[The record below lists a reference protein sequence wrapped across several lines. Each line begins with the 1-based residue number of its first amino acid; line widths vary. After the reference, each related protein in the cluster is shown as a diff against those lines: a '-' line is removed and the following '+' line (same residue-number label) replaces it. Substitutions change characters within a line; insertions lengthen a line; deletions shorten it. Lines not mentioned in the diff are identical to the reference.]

1 MKLDN
6 INNFKNNLVLYE
18 LKNELDFFLNLYNI
32 KKFPNVL
39 MLSGKKGIGKY
50 TIIKHFLSYVYDKEN
65 YDLKSNTISDQT
77 TFFKQFSNNVYPN
90 IIYLSGSHFLKIKI
104 DDIRNLKSMILKSAS
119 LNKERF
125 IVLDDIELF
134 NTSSLNALLK
144 IIEEPTINNYF
155 ILINS
160 KTRSLVE
167 TITSRALEVR
177 ISLTNEMRVNIIK
190 SLVEKNNLEVFIDY
204 KTSNL
209 SPGNFIIFN
218 KICEIN
224 KIDPDESF
232 ILNLNKLLNLFKKNK
247 DLEFINMML
256 YLTNIFFYNL
266 QNKDKDKIE
275 KIMKNKDFVIDNINK
290 FITYNLN
297 QTSLINAINSKLLN
311 E

>member
-6 INNFKNNLVLYE
+6 LNNFKESLVLYE
-18 LKNELDFFLNLYNI
+18 LKSELDLFLNLYNI

-39 MLSGKKGIGKY
+39 MLSGKKGVGKY
-50 TIIKHFLSYVYDKEN
+50 TVIKHFLNYVYDKEN
-65 YDLKSNTISDQT
+65 YDLKNNTISDQT
-77 TFFKQFSNNVYPN
+77 TFYKQFSNNVYPN
-90 IIYLSGSHFLKIKI
+90 IIYLSGSNFLKIKI
-104 DDIRNLKSMILKSAS
+104 DDIRNLKSKILKSAS

-125 IVLDDIELF
+125 IILDDIEIF

-144 IIEEPTINNYF
+144 IIEEPSKNNYF

-177 ISLTNEMRVNIIK
+177 ISLTNEMRINIIK
-190 SLVEKNNLEVFIDY
+190 SLVKKNNLKVFIDY
-204 KTSNL
+204 KTYNL
-209 SPGNFIIFN
+209 TPGNFITFN
-218 KICEIN
+218 KICEMN
-224 KIDPDESF
+224 KIDPNNSF
-232 ILNLNKLLNLFKKNK
+232 TLNLNKLLNLYKKNK
-247 DLEFINMML
+247 DLELINMML

-266 QNKDKDKIE
+266 QNKNKDKIE
-275 KIMKNKDFVIDNINK
+275 KIMENKDFVIDSINK

-297 QTSLINAINSKLLN
+297 QTSLINAINSKLSN

>member
-6 INNFKNNLVLYE
+6 LNSLQESLVLYE
-18 LKNELDFFLNLYNI
+18 LKSELDLFLNLYNK

-39 MLSGKKGIGKY
+39 MLSGKKGVGKY
-50 TIIKHFLSYVYDKEN
+50 TVIKHFLNYVYDKEN
-65 YDLKSNTISDQT
+65 YDLKNNTISDQT
-77 TFFKQFSNNVYPN
+77 TFYKQFSNNVYPN
-90 IIYLSGSHFLKIKI
+90 IIYLSGSNFLKIKI
-104 DDIRNLKSMILKSAS
+104 DDIRNLKSKILKSAS

-125 IVLDDIELF
+125 IILDDIEIF
-134 NTSSLNALLK
+134 NTNSLNALLK
-144 IIEEPTINNYF
+144 IIEEPSKNNYF

-177 ISLTNEMRVNIIK
+177 ISLTNETRINIIK
-190 SLVEKNNLEVFIDY
+190 SLVKKNNLKVFIDY
-204 KTSNL
+204 KTYNL
-209 SPGNFIIFN
+209 TPGNFITFN
-218 KICEIN
+218 KICEMN
-224 KIDPDESF
+224 KIDPNESF
-232 ILNLNKLLNLFKKNK
+232 ILNLNKLLNLYKKNK
-247 DLEFINMML
+247 DLELINMML

-275 KIMKNKDFVIDNINK
+275 KIMENKDFVIDSINK

-297 QTSLINAINSKLLN
+297 QTSLINAINSKLSN